1 LQNTQQIEI
10 VIKKRLFGKEYGR
23 SMPGREELYM
33 QDAFGKMLKRVAR
46 VSSLNDL
53 DDVIKTSSILL
64 KNTADIRW
72 ALVYFFDRANQSFT
86 PARGYGLPQRY
97 IRLFQNT
104 PLHPDK
110 LPLLKSMLLNK
121 QHLLI
126 TDTAT
131 SDMLHPAFRKLLA
144 DLTLLAVPMVVRN
157 HVWGTVFV
165 ARHKSLPPLTDKDI
179 NLIRDMVSNAAVSVS
194 HMRLYD
200 EALDMAI
207 NLAKR
212 VDTILTLDEINK
224 AISSSLSRENI
235 LETAIQGIE
244 RIIPCTLVAIIQK
257 EKGEFLITASHW
269 RDESMSSVMQR
280 ETRISLERSVAGN
293 AFRRGKTCS
302 VDELQTMKKPGHL
315 DSILLEAGIATVVA
329 VPLISREKT
338 NGVLLLGDRQPGGFV
353 GEETFVIEKI
363 AAQITVALENA
374 RLYED
379 MRSLFINTVASLAN
393 AIDAKSPWTKGHSER
408 VMNIAGA
415 IAEEMGMPEAFVE
428 QIKIAGLLHDIGKI
442 GILEALLENPE
453 NISDEEFPPMR
464 LHPEKGVAIL
474 SPIEQLQEILP
485 AIFHHHE
492 RYDGLG
498 YPDGL
503 KGEEIPL
510 QARIVAVA
518 DAFDAMVSIRPYKKG
533 LSVRKA
539 LTLIKNGAGTQF
551 DPSVVT
557 CFCEKVAE
565 KLSVSKN

>member
-1 LQNTQQIEI
+1 
-10 VIKKRLFGKEYGR
+10 
-23 SMPGREELYM
+23 M

-46 VSSLNDL
+46 VSSLSDL
-53 DDVIKTSSILL
+53 DDIIKTSSILL

-72 ALVYFFDRANQSFT
+72 ALVYFFDREHQSFT

-97 IRLFQNT
+97 VQLFQNT

-110 LPLLKSMLLNK
+110 IPYLKALLQNK

-126 TDTAT
+126 EDSAT
-131 SDMLHPAFRKLLA
+131 SDLLHPAYRKILA

-165 ARHKSLPPLTDKDI
+165 ARQNSLPPLTDREI
-179 NLIRDMVSNAAVSVS
+179 NLIRDTVSNAAVSVN

-224 AISSSLSRENI
+224 AISSSLSSEKI

-244 RIIPCTLVAIIQK
+244 RIIPCTLVAIIQE
-257 EKGEFLITASHW
+257 EKGEFSITASHW
-269 RDESMSSVMQR
+269 KDDSMQSVMAR
-280 ETRISLERSVAGN
+280 GEALSLSRSIAGT
-293 AFRRGKTCS
+293 AFSRGKTCS
-302 VDELQTMKKPGHL
+302 VEELKSVKKPGQL
-315 DSILLEAGIATVVA
+315 DDMLMKAGISTLLA
-329 VPLISREKT
+329 VPLISREQAK
-338 NGVLLLGDRQPGGFV
+338 GVLLLGDRHPGGFV
-353 GEETFVIEKI
+353 GEERFVIEKI

-408 VMNIAGA
+408 VMK
-415 IAEEMGMPEAFVE
+415 IAESIAREMEMGEVFVE

-442 GILEALLENPE
+442 GILEDLLEKPDK
-453 NISDEEFPPMR
+453 ISDEEFPPML

-474 SPIEQLQEILP
+474 SPIAQLQDILP
-485 AIFHHHE
+485 AILHHHE
-492 RYDGLG
+492 RYDGSG
-498 YPDGL
+498 YPGGL
-503 KGEEIPL
+503 KGEDIPL
-510 QARIVAVA
+510 QARIVSVA
-518 DAFDAMVSIRPYKKG
+518 DAYDAMVSSRPYKKG
-533 LSVRKA
+533 CSPKTA
-539 LTLIKNGAGTQF
+539 LTVLKNGAGTQF
-551 DPSVVT
+551 DPLVVGT
-557 CFCEKVAE
+557 FCERVAPKMIDLKRRE
-565 KLSVSKN
+565 SRKEITTHP